1 MNSYV
6 DEVVRKKIDAIEAG
20 NNVYEM
26 GRVRNVQSYMLEI
39 SGMENAAYF
48 DRVIIENADVGQV
61 AEGYV
66 DRIGRDSVTVALTR
80 KDGRI
85 LVGDE
90 AVCTGKEFT
99 MQFAPQSIGH
109 VVDMFGRDLMVG
121 ERFSELMELPVE

>member
-48 DRVIIENADVGQV
+48 DRVIIESPGDIPKRFLRIAQTISVPAVVPLNLKTRPSPMPMKRLPMKMKKKKSCVSKYWIV
-61 AEGYV
+61 AESW
-66 DRIGRDSVTVALTR
+66 R
-80 KDGRI
+80 
-85 LVGDE
+85 
-90 AVCTGKEFT
+90 
-99 MQFAPQSIGH
+99 
-109 VVDMFGRDLMVG
+109 
-121 ERFSELMELPVE
+121 